1 MVRTLLYARDFVQ
14 GLEKSS
20 KTSKLESFLDD
31 KSILVIGRLNEA
43 PALSSEINLQ
53 YTVHRSLG

>member
-20 KTSKLESFLDD
+20 KTSKLESPF
-31 KSILVIGRLNEA
+31 
-43 PALSSEINLQ
+43 
-53 YTVHRSLG
+53 